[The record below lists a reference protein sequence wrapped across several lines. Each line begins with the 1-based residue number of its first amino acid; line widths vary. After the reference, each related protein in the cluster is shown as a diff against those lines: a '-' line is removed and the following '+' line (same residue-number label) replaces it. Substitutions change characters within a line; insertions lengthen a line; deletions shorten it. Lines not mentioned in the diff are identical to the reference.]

1 MRKTGIFVV
10 LLLLLVGIN
19 LSIWRTE
26 QVLADGKEVI
36 LQLAPR
42 DPRSLMQ
49 GDYMALNFAMG
60 NEIMALLREQ
70 QKKPANG
77 RVIVENDSR
86 GVARLVAL
94 DDGRALAENQLQL
107 QYRYREQRIR
117 FATNAFFFQEGT
129 GAQYETARYGRFRV
143 SEDGQPY
150 LTDLLDEN
158 LERIGTTRLLEH

>member
-26 QVLADGKEVI
+26 QVLADGREVI
-36 LQLAPR
+36 LQLAPK

-60 NEIMALLREQ
+60 NEIMALLRKQ
-70 QKKPANG
+70 QKKPVNG
-77 RVIVENDSR
+77 RVIVEIDPH

-94 DDGRALAENQLQL
+94 DDGRALTESQLQL

-129 GAQYETARYGRFRV
+129 GERYAEARYGLFRV
-143 SEDGQPY
+143 GEDGQPY

-158 LERIGTTRLLEH
+158 LGRIGTTRLLEH